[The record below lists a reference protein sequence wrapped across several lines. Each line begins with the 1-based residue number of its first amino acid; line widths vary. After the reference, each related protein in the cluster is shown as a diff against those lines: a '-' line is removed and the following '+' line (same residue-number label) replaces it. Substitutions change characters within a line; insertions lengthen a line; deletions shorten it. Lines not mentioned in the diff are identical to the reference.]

1 MGWFGLIVI
10 TSKQY
15 QEQIKEKKMSVSVSV
30 QVRKSNEARKL
41 INQN

>member
-10 TSKQY
+10 PSKQY
-15 QEQIKEKKMSVSVSV
+15 QEQIKEKKMSVSVE
-30 QVRKSNEARKL
+30 VRKSNEARKL